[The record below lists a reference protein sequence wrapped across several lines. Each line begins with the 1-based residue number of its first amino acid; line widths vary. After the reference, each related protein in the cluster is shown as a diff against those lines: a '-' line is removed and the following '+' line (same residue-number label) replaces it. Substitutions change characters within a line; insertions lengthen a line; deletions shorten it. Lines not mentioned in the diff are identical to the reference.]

1 MANAMIT
8 GKALRQM
15 MFGMRALKAATANG
29 TAVYFRVYT
38 GLVAVTAVI
47 GKVTV
52 EAVGATTLV
61 VTHVPTAGATIPVA
75 ASLDIDPA
83 TVGSYI
89 NLPLLGTSAALYN
102 ASTAGLSQT
111 AKMFLPV
118 GAMTFTFGA
127 ASGTASWTVF
137 YVPIEDGAYV
147 AAATA

>member
-1 MANAMIT
+1 MSDYMD
-8 GKALRQM
+8 GKAIRKL
-15 MFGMRALKAATANG
+15 MFGTPAYKAITLNG

-38 GLVAVTAVI
+38 GLVAVTAII
-47 GKVTV
+47 GKVTT

-61 VTHVPTAGATIPVA
+61 ITHVPTAGATIPVA
-75 ASLDIDPA
+75 ASLDVDPA

-89 NLPLLGTSAALYN
+89 TVPLLGTSATLYN

-127 ASGTASWTVF
+127 ASGAASWTVF

-147 AAATA
+147 RAATA